1 MPASRRFI
9 DFNKQILVGELGAP
23 IGTPLAPWI
32 AARYTTEPVNL
43 SIAAMVGAWF
53 GGSVFWLGMRIL
65 DERRRGGVSVRRLA
79 GHIAYFTPAALVA
92 GWTVYQPLLFFTMHR
107 MVTAGQS
114 VVWSAFAAQAVAFGS
129 FLALLNV
136 YRLLLA
142 QGTGREL

>member
-1 MPASRRFI
+1 
-9 DFNKQILVGELGAP
+9 
-23 IGTPLAPWI
+23 
-32 AARYTTEPVNL
+32 
-43 SIAAMVGAWF
+43 
-53 GGSVFWLGMRIL
+53 
-65 DERRRGGVSVRRLA
+65 
-79 GHIAYFTPAALVA
+79 
-92 GWTVYQPLLFFTMHR
+92 